1 MLIKSLVL
9 YIYKSFL
16 HMLRN
21 IVNIHPDT
29 VGSRCDKLCHFISI
43 RVYHDGLVS
52 SRNHT
57 GAVNIRRIVDDS
69 LDDSDSGAQT
79 DHACCQ
85 QANQKCFYKNYA
97 GLFTGLRGLGVHRLL
112 LFRSTA
118 FPVIHVLSSYTSN
131 HYIKK

>member
-79 DHACCQ
+79 TPAASRQTRNAFIKITLAFLPAFADLECIDF
-85 QANQKCFYKNYA
+85 CF
-97 GLFTGLRGLGVHRLL
+97 FEVLR
-112 LFRSTA
+112 
-118 FPVIHVLSSYTSN
+118 FP
-131 HYIKK
+131 